1 MKHKQPM
8 NLTNPLWN
16 WRKDFGRLRI
26 AWISYRNWW
35 LCGAW
40 WWSWWLVFRH
50 YPVRDN
56 TYSGMRVGGYWQ
68 FTILGFQVAYCYRKD
83 FKL

>member
-1 MKHKQPM
+1 MKHKQPI

-26 AWISYRNWW
+26 AWISYHNWW

-40 WWSWWLVFRH
+40 WWSWWFVFRH

-56 TYSGMRVGGYWQ
+56 MYSGIQVGGYWQ
-68 FTILGFQVAYCYRKD
+68 FTILGFQVAYCYRND
-83 FKL
+83 FKK